1 MIDFANILEQNKE
14 QIISDLFDFLRI
26 PSISRDSHQVRNAAK
41 WLHERLLEFTDMAEI
56 VETRSNPI
64 VIAEIHSNTN
74 KNSPTVLIYG
84 HYDVQPPDPLNMWD
98 SPPFEPMIKEGRI
111 YARGAGDNKG
121 QLFANLVATDLLKT
135 YDLPMPTVKFIFDG
149 EEELGSP
156 SIDEGMKQR
165 KEFFED
171 IDLVIVSDGPAHS
184 SWRPTIEFGA
194 RGILGFRLR
203 LTTAKQDQHS
213 GNYGGIQPNPV
224 WEVVEILKTMKDGNG
239 RCLLNHFYDDVFTP
253 EKEAQLAAKEL
264 DIPLEVYKKNLG
276 IDFFG
281 EEQGLPI
288 PIKIMFR
295 PTFNIRG
302 IASGEVLENAK
313 TIIPKEVIV
322 EFDVRL
328 VPNQTV
334 ENIEK
339 IIRAHFNELSARDER
354 WKKRINSC
362 KLTFE
367 ASMEPM
373 YTPMNLKWTAILTK
387 ALYKGFEKK
396 PVKVP
401 LAGGSLPIFN
411 LYKIIKKPL
420 YILPYA
426 QPDQGNH
433 APNENL
439 MVEWFEKGI
448 KSTMHLLKI
457 LTTIDK
463 KNTNGQD

>member
-1 MIDFANILEQNKE
+1 MNDFSAIFEQNKE
-14 QIISDLFDFLRI
+14 TIMSDLFDFLSI
-26 PSISRDSHQVRNAAK
+26 PSVSRNSSEVRKTAE
-41 WLHERLLEFTDMAEI
+41 WLKERLSEFVDYVEV
-56 VETRSNPI
+56 VETSSNPL
-64 VIAEIHSNTN
+64 VIAEINSNRSKDT
-74 KNSPTVLIYG
+74 PTILIYG
-84 HYDVQPPDPLNMWD
+84 HYDVQPPDPLDKWD
-98 SPPFEPMIKEGRI
+98 SPPFKPKIKEGRI

-121 QLFANLVATDLLKT
+121 QLFANLVAVDLQKS
-135 YDLPMPTVKFIFDG
+135 YNLPMPNVKFIFDG

-156 SIDEGMKQR
+156 SIDEGMMQK
-165 KEFFED
+165 KEFFKD
-171 IDLVIVSDGPAHS
+171 IDLVMVSDGPAHS

-203 LTTAKQDQHS
+203 LITAKQDQHS

-224 WEVVEILKTMKDGNG
+224 WEAVEILKTMKDSNG

-264 DIPLEVYKKNLG
+264 ELPLDVYKKKLG

-288 PIKIMFR
+288 PIKVMFR
-295 PTFNIRG
+295 PTFNILG
-302 IASGEVLENAK
+302 IAAGEVLEKAK
-313 TIIPKEVIV
+313 TIIPSEVIV
-322 EFDVRL
+322 EFDIRL
-328 VPNQTV
+328 VPNQTT

-339 IIRAHFNELSARDER
+339 IIRAHFEALSERDER
-354 WKKRINSC
+354 WKQRINRC
-362 KLTFE
+362 QLTFE
-367 ASMEPM
+367 ASMNPM

-387 ALYKGFEKK
+387 ALYNGFGKK

-401 LAGGSLPIFN
+401 LAGGSLPIYN

-457 LTTIDK
+457 LTTLDK
-463 KNTNGQD
+463 KNKNGTD